1 MIWMMIVA
9 FPVWM
14 PPLFAVYFLCPTMEA
29 LWMTLI
35 FEVFVFFVGTVIRW
49 VKGPWRK
56 IRLIA

>member
-1 MIWMMIVA
+1 
-9 FPVWM
+9 
-14 PPLFAVYFLCPTMEA
+14 MEA

-49 VKGPWRK
+49 IKGPWRQ